1 MITTGSR
8 PLTAFHVQFRP
19 ASHPAGRLTEV
30 KMQAKAAI
38 LRGPGTP
45 LAVETVI
52 VDEPGPGQVRVK
64 LSACGLCHTD
74 LSVLQSVLPQAD
86 PLVLGHEGAAIVEAV
101 GPGVTNVVPGDHVIL
116 SWRSQCGYCE
126 MCQVG
131 WPALCT
137 NIQYPKERPTLRG
150 SGTQINQMVG
160 IGSFGSYQIA
170 HESAAVPIDKDIPFP
185 QAALVGC
192 GVTTGVGAAINTAK
206 VQPGTTAAIFG
217 AGGVGLNV
225 IQGCAIAGATTI
237 IAVDLLDFKL
247 DLAKEFG
254 ATHTINASQ
263 DDPVAKIKELTG
275 GHGAHYA
282 FEAIGLVEQPFIQS
296 IQCTRP
302 RGISV
307 WVGHAPHGT
316 PVTIDA
322 RDLMLEKT
330 IIGSMYGS
338 SQPMVTFPRLLDLYK
353 SGKLKL
359 DELISRTYPV
369 EQINEAFE
377 ALGNGEVARSTLSFE

>member
-1 MITTGSR
+1 M
-8 PLTAFHVQFRP
+8 
-19 ASHPAGRLTEV
+19 
-30 KMQAKAAI
+30 KAAV
-38 LRGPGTP
+38 LYKAQTP
-45 LAVETVI
+45 LVMEELDI
-52 VDEPGPGQVRVK
+52 PEPGPSQVMVK
-64 LSACGLCHTD
+64 MMASGVCHSDWHVVKGEWTH
-74 LSVLQSVLPQAD
+74 LPL
-86 PLVLGHEGAAIVEAV
+86 PIILGHEGAAIVEAV

-254 ATHTINASQ
+254 ATHTVNASQ

-330 IIGSMYGS
+330 VIGSMYGS

-369 EQINEAFE
+369 EQINEAFD